1 MTQHVFHS
9 RRRSPSQ
16 PARHAHAH
24 ARHTG
29 QRGNAL
35 LYTLL
40 ALVLGGIGVSL
51 GVAQYREAEQAT
63 TVQSTVA
70 EVNTI
75 IGATKQN
82 FGQYDYVGLTTDLA
96 VGMRIIPANNKFGGA
111 VTLVAGAGGT
121 ALLTYAGVPATMCV
135 NILNATQSLARQVR
149 VGGTNVKPLDGTVD
163 LAALSTQCAAGGA
176 IEWTIGRT

>member
-9 RRRSPSQ
+9 R
-16 PARHAHAH
+16 ARHAHAH

-51 GVAQYREAEQAT
+51 GVAQYRDAEQAT

-111 VTLVAGAGGT
+111 VTLVGAGGT